1 VERALGKA
9 VHIRRRWMRRSI
21 IEKIMISERTPFS
34 HQSSRFKIENTV
46 IRLIRNVQKIQFL
59 LLTD

>member
-21 IEKIMISERTPFS
+21 IEKIMVLARSPFS
-34 HQSSRFKIENTV
+34 ARPDSRLKI
-46 IRLIRNVQKIQFL
+46 R
-59 LLTD
+59 